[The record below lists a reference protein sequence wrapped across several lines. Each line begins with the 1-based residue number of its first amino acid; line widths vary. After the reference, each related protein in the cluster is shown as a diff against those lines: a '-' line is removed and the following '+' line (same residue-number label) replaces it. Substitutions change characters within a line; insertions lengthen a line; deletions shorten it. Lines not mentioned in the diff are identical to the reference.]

1 MSYHFQIAEMR
12 KSNIEELGLTDVVTG
27 LVVTMVCDHLGARQL
42 KTTEVKL
49 PDFTSTEGFTEF
61 SSLTEAQVITWAEN
75 SLGTEFISEM
85 YEKLKIQCEECIAPE
100 NAPVVILPPWVTQ

>member
-49 PDFTSTEGFTEF
+49 PDFT
-61 SSLTEAQVITWAEN
+61 
-75 SLGTEFISEM
+75 
-85 YEKLKIQCEECIAPE
+85 
-100 NAPVVILPPWVTQ
+100 